1 MIRHRN
7 LTKGGYASGAN
18 SYEYSYIN
26 SSTYGSQSY
35 KETSNSNNNNNN
47 SGNKRQEA
55 IQIWP
60 QEVNLKLRISKLLNL
75 E

>member
-26 SSTYGSQSY
+26 SSIYGSQSY
-35 KETSNSNNNNNN
+35 KETTSSSNNSN

-60 QEVNLKLRISKLLNL
+60 QEVNLKLRISKLLYSK
-75 E
+75 

>member
-7 LTKGGYASGAN
+7 LTKGGYANGGAN

-35 KETSNSNNNNNN
+35 KETSSSSNNN

-60 QEVNLKLRISKLLNL
+60 QEVNLKLRISKLLHSK
-75 E
+75 

>member
-7 LTKGGYASGAN
+7 LTKGGYASGGAN

-26 SSTYGSQSY
+26 SSTYGLQSY
-35 KETSNSNNNNNN
+35 KETSSNSNNNN

-60 QEVNLKLRISKLLNL
+60 QEVNLKLRISKLNSK
-75 E
+75 